1 MIESKHDFHRPQT
14 FEVRIQLFWAQK
26 KARCGCF
33 SDNYFAMPFA
43 AAFTV
48 CTLGRGRP
56 YKLSDCIGK
65 IHIISV
71 ISQAGDPV
79 SREIRG
85 LFFGFLYPP
94 VDRFN

>member
-1 MIESKHDFHRPQT
+1 MGLEKKLAVDAFLTIIVLCLLLQPSQY
-14 FEVRIQLFWAQK
+14 VR
-26 KARCGCF
+26 
-33 SDNYFAMPFA
+33 
-43 AAFTV
+43 
-48 CTLGRGRP
+48 TLGRGRP

-65 IHIISV
+65 VHIISV

-94 VDRFN
+94 VARFN